1 MALGTLSSLG
11 FASGVLTQETI
22 DKLKKAEEAGRV
34 EPYKKKVE
42 ENAAKQKDLTEIK
55 TKLLAFQTA
64 VSSLGDATAFAAR
77 KVSSSIKDNPA
88 ASLSADAGV
97 ALQSMKVNVTQLAEK
112 DVYQSKALTTD
123 TGLVNA
129 NLKDEVKLT
138 FFQNGKEYSVTIDK
152 TTTYKDLADKI
163 STASDGNIVA
173 KIINTGEKP
182 DGYRLSLT
190 SKETGEE
197 NAISFYPGSKETTTQ
212 PDGTTKTE
220 YKENQE
226 AKEIFKNL
234 GWELDDSNKPTDIDK
249 NKKGYGIKD
258 QTNHLKKAQNAEFT
272 MDGIKMV
279 RPSNT
284 ITDIGVGLTLTLN
297 KTGEVNF
304 EVPNHL
310 KKAQNAEFT
319 MDGIKMVRP
328 SNTITD
334 IGVGLTLTL
343 NKTGEVNFE
352 VQQDTEAVTK
362 AMEDLVNAYN
372 DLVANLNASTDFNSE
387 TGMKGT
393 LQGVSEVNSI
403 RSTLISALFDS
414 VPVEGV
420 VKDKNGN
427 DMNATVMLSMQDFG
441 LKISESGNLSFIK
454 SDFEKKMK
462 EDISFAEGF
471 FAGITKYKDIDHA
484 GETVET
490 GKGKIE
496 DKEFG
501 LGDFK
506 IIFNYETYDLSKT
519 KDGKPFK
526 PQGKNEQEKMQSLV
540 DHINSFNIDGLSVK
554 LEEVKSNGVNGFKIK
569 FHSENGSDFAIEG
582 KEDLL
587 KTFGLS
593 ATKITAQ
600 PIEGKG
606 IFAQLKNTLEGITG
620 KDGSLTKYDEGL
632 TKDTEALNK
641 SKDSTQEM
649 INKRFETMQMQ
660 FLQYEVILNRL
671 NTQLNTISNMIN
683 AANQS
688 NNN

>member
-112 DVYQSKALTTD
+112 DVYQSKALATD
-123 TGLVNA
+123 TGLVDA
-129 NLKDEVKLT
+129 NLKNEVKLT
-138 FFQNGKEYSVTIDK
+138 FFQNGKEYTVTIDK

-226 AKEIFKNL
+226 AKNIFKNL

-258 QTNHLKKAQNAEFT
+258 QT
-272 MDGIKMV
+272 
-279 RPSNT
+279 
-284 ITDIGVGLTLTLN
+284 
-297 KTGEVNF
+297 
-304 EVPNHL
+304 NHL

-519 KDGKPFK
+519 KDGKLFK

-688 NNN
+688 NNS

>member
-112 DVYQSKALTTD
+112 DVYQSKALATD

-129 NLKDEVKLT
+129 SLKNEVKLT

-226 AKEIFKNL
+226 AKNIFKDL
-234 GWELDDSNKPTDIDK
+234 GWELDSNKPTDIDK

-258 QTNHLKKAQNAEFT
+258 QT
-272 MDGIKMV
+272 
-279 RPSNT
+279 
-284 ITDIGVGLTLTLN
+284 
-297 KTGEVNF
+297 
-304 EVPNHL
+304 NHL

-420 VKDKNGN
+420 IKDKNGN
-427 DMNATVMLSMQDFG
+427 NMNATVMLSMQDFG

-484 GETVET
+484 GQTVET
-490 GKGKIE
+490 SKGKIE

-506 IIFNYETYDLSKT
+506 IIFNHETYDLSKT

-526 PQGKNEQEKMQSLV
+526 PTGKNEQEKMQSLV
-540 DHINSFNIDGLSVK
+540 DHINSLGIDGLSVK

>member
-112 DVYQSKALTTD
+112 DVYQSKALATD

-129 NLKDEVKLT
+129 NLKNEVKLT

-197 NAISFYPGSKETTTQ
+197 NAISFYPGSKDDKGKYQ
-212 PDGTTKTE
+212 
-220 YKENQE
+220 ENSE

-234 GWELDDSNKPTDIDK
+234 GWELDDKTKPNDVDK
-249 NKKGYGIKD
+249 DKKGYGIKD
-258 QTNHLKKAQNAEFT
+258 QA
-272 MDGIKMV
+272 
-279 RPSNT
+279 
-284 ITDIGVGLTLTLN
+284 
-297 KTGEVNF
+297 
-304 EVPNHL
+304 NHL

-484 GETVET
+484 GETVEIS
-490 GKGKIE
+490 KDKIE
-496 DKEFG
+496 DKDFQ

-506 IIFNYETYDLSKT
+506 IIFNHETYDLSKT

-526 PQGKNEQEKMQSLV
+526 PTGGTEQEKMQSLV

-582 KEDLL
+582 KEKLL
-587 KTFGLS
+587 KQFGLS

-688 NNN
+688 NNS

>member
-112 DVYQSKALTTD
+112 DVYQSKALATD

-129 NLKDEVKLT
+129 SLKNEVKLT
-138 FFQNGKEYSVTIDK
+138 FFQNGKEYTVTIDK

-197 NAISFYPGSKETTTQ
+197 NAISFYPGSKDDKGKYQ
-212 PDGTTKTE
+212 
-220 YKENQE
+220 ENSD
-226 AKEIFKNL
+226 AKEIFKKL
-234 GWELDDSNKPTDIDK
+234 GWELDDQTKPNDVDK
-249 NKKGYGIKD
+249 DKKGYGIKD
-258 QTNHLKKAQNAEFT
+258 QT
-272 MDGIKMV
+272 
-279 RPSNT
+279 
-284 ITDIGVGLTLTLN
+284 
-297 KTGEVNF
+297 
-304 EVPNHL
+304 NHL

-490 GKGKIE
+490 SKGKIE
-496 DKEFG
+496 DKDFQ

-506 IIFNYETYDLSKT
+506 IIFNHETYDLSKT

-526 PQGKNEQEKMQSLV
+526 PQGKDLQGKMQSLV
-540 DHINSFNIDGLSVK
+540 DHINSLGIDGLSVK
-554 LEEVKSNGVNGFKIK
+554 LEEVKSNGIDGFKIK
-569 FHSENGSDFAIEG
+569 FHSESGSDFAIEG
-582 KEDLL
+582 KEKLL
-587 KTFGLS
+587 EQFGLS

>member
-129 NLKDEVKLT
+129 SLKNEVKLT
-138 FFQNGKEYSVTIDK
+138 FFQNGKEYSVTIDNK
-152 TTTYKDLADKI
+152 TTFKDLADKI

-197 NAISFYPGSKETTTQ
+197 NAISFYPGGKDK
-212 PDGTTKTE
+212 DGK
-220 YKENQE
+220 YAENND
-226 AKEIFKNL
+226 AKEIFKKL
-234 GWELDDSNKPTDIDK
+234 GWELNDKTKPNDVDK
-249 NKKGYGIKD
+249 DKKGYGIKD
-258 QTNHLKKAQNAEFT
+258 QT
-272 MDGIKMV
+272 
-279 RPSNT
+279 
-284 ITDIGVGLTLTLN
+284 
-297 KTGEVNF
+297 
-304 EVPNHL
+304 NHL

-587 KTFGLS
+587 GQFGLS

>member
-11 FASGVLTQETI
+11 FASGGLTQETI

-123 TGLVNA
+123 TGVINA
-129 NLKDEVKLT
+129 NLQSDTKLT

-197 NAISFYPGSKETTTQ
+197 NAISFYPGSKNDKGKYQ
-212 PDGTTKTE
+212 
-220 YKENQE
+220 ENNE
-226 AKEIFKNL
+226 AKKIFKNL
-234 GWELDDSNKPTDIDK
+234 GWELDDQTKPDDVDK
-249 NKKGYGIKD
+249 DKKGYGIKD
-258 QTNHLKKAQNAEFT
+258 QANHLKKAQNAEFT

-284 ITDIGVGLTLTLN
+284 ITDL
-297 KTGEVNF
+297 
-304 EVPNHL
+304 
-310 KKAQNAEFT
+310 A
-319 MDGIKMVRP
+319 
-328 SNTITD
+328 
-334 IGVGLTLTL
+334 VGLTLTL

-403 RSTLISALFDS
+403 RSTLISSLFDS

-420 VKDKNGN
+420 IKDKNGN
-427 DMNATVMLSMQDFG
+427 NMNATVMLSMQDFG

-484 GETVET
+484 GQTVET
-490 GKGKIE
+490 KDKDKI
-496 DKEFG
+496 KEEEFK

-506 IIFNYETYDLSKT
+506 IIFNHETYDLSKT
-519 KDGKPFK
+519 KDGKAFK
-526 PQGKNEQEKMQSLV
+526 PTGSSVQEKMQSLV
-540 DHINSFNIDGLSVK
+540 DHINSLGIDGLSVK
-554 LEEVKSNGVNGFKIK
+554 LEEVKSNGIDGFKIK
-569 FHSENGSDFAIEG
+569 FHSESGSDFAIEG

-587 KTFGLS
+587 GQFGLS

>member
-129 NLKDEVKLT
+129 TLKDEVKLT
-138 FFQNGKEYSVTIDK
+138 FFQNGKEYSVTIDNK
-152 TTTYKDLADKI
+152 TTFKDLADKI

-197 NAISFYPGSKETTTQ
+197 NAISFYPGGKNK
-212 PDGTTKTE
+212 DGKYTE
-220 YKENQE
+220 NND
-226 AKEIFKNL
+226 AKEIFKKL
-234 GWELDDSNKPTDIDK
+234 GWELDDKTKPNDVDK
-249 NKKGYGIKD
+249 DKKGYGIKD
-258 QTNHLKKAQNAEFT
+258 QA
-272 MDGIKMV
+272 
-279 RPSNT
+279 
-284 ITDIGVGLTLTLN
+284 
-297 KTGEVNF
+297 
-304 EVPNHL
+304 NHL

-490 GKGKIE
+490 SKGKIE
-496 DKEFG
+496 DKDFQ

-506 IIFNYETYDLSKT
+506 IIFNHETYDLSKT

-526 PQGKNEQEKMQSLV
+526 PTGKNLQEKMQSLV
-540 DHINSFNIDGLSVK
+540 DHINSLGIDGLSVK
-554 LEEVKSNGVNGFKIK
+554 LEEVKQGGVNGFKIK
-569 FHSENGSDFAIEG
+569 FHSESGSDFAIEG
-582 KEDLL
+582 KEKLL
-587 KTFGLS
+587 KQFGLS

-688 NNN
+688 SNN

>member
-42 ENAAKQKDLTEIK
+42 ENTAKQKDLTEIK

-112 DVYQSKALTTD
+112 DVYQSKALATD
-123 TGLVNA
+123 TGVINA
-129 NLKDEVKLT
+129 NLQSDTKLT

-197 NAISFYPGSKETTTQ
+197 NAISFYPGSKDK
-212 PDGTTKTE
+212 DGK
-220 YKENQE
+220 YQENNE

-234 GWELDDSNKPTDIDK
+234 GWELDDKNKPTDIDK
-249 NKKGYGIKD
+249 DKKGYGIKD
-258 QTNHLKKAQNAEFT
+258 QANHLKKAQNAEFT
-272 MDGIKMV
+272 MDGIKMI
-279 RPSNT
+279 RSSNT
-284 ITDIGVGLTLTLN
+284 ITDL
-297 KTGEVNF
+297 
-304 EVPNHL
+304 
-310 KKAQNAEFT
+310 A
-319 MDGIKMVRP
+319 
-328 SNTITD
+328 
-334 IGVGLTLTL
+334 VGLTLTL

-403 RSTLISALFDS
+403 RSTLISSLFDS

-484 GETVET
+484 GQTVET
-490 GKGKIE
+490 GKGRME

-526 PQGKNEQEKMQSLV
+526 PAGKNEQEKMQSLV
-540 DHINSFNIDGLSVK
+540 DHINSLGIDGLSVK

-582 KEDLL
+582 KEGLL
-587 KTFGLS
+587 GQFGLS

-671 NTQLNTISNMIN
+671 NTQLQTITGMIN
-683 AANQS
+683 AANQAQQ
-688 NNN
+688 

>member
-123 TGLVNA
+123 TGVINA
-129 NLKDEVKLT
+129 SLQSDTKLT
-138 FFQNGKEYSVTIDK
+138 FFQNGKEYTVTIDK

-197 NAISFYPGSKETTTQ
+197 NAISFYPGGKDDKGKYQ
-212 PDGTTKTE
+212 
-220 YKENQE
+220 ENNE
-226 AKEIFKNL
+226 AKEIFKKL
-234 GWELDDSNKPTDIDK
+234 GWELDDQNKPSDVDK
-249 NKKGYGIKD
+249 DKKGYGIKD

-284 ITDIGVGLTLTLN
+284 ITDL
-297 KTGEVNF
+297 
-304 EVPNHL
+304 
-310 KKAQNAEFT
+310 A
-319 MDGIKMVRP
+319 
-328 SNTITD
+328 
-334 IGVGLTLTL
+334 VGLTLTL

-372 DLVANLNASTDFNSE
+372 DLVANLNASTDFNTE
-387 TGMKGT
+387 TGTKGT

-506 IIFNYETYDLSKT
+506 IIFNHETYDLSKT

-526 PQGKNEQEKMQSLV
+526 PTGGTEQEKMQSLV

-582 KEDLL
+582 KEKLL
-587 KTFGLS
+587 KQFGLS

-683 AANQS
+683 AANQAQQ
-688 NNN
+688 

>member
-112 DVYQSKALTTD
+112 DVYQSKALATD
-123 TGLVNA
+123 TGVINA
-129 NLKDEVKLT
+129 NLRNEVKLT
-138 FFQNGKEYSVTIDK
+138 FFQNGKEYTVTIDK

-197 NAISFYPGSKETTTQ
+197 NAISFYPGSKDDKGKYQ
-212 PDGTTKTE
+212 
-220 YKENQE
+220 ENSD
-226 AKEIFKNL
+226 AKEIFKKL

-258 QTNHLKKAQNAEFT
+258 QA
-272 MDGIKMV
+272 
-279 RPSNT
+279 
-284 ITDIGVGLTLTLN
+284 
-297 KTGEVNF
+297 
-304 EVPNHL
+304 NHL

-649 INKRFETMQMQ
+649 IDKRFETMQMQ

-688 NNN
+688 SNN

>member
-112 DVYQSKALTTD
+112 DVYQSKALATD

-129 NLKDEVKLT
+129 SLKNEVKLT
-138 FFQNGKEYSVTIDK
+138 FFQNGKEYTVTIDK

-182 DGYRLSLT
+182 DGGYRLSLT

-197 NAISFYPGSKETTTQ
+197 NAISFYPGSKDDKGKYQ
-212 PDGTTKTE
+212 
-220 YKENQE
+220 ENSD
-226 AKEIFKNL
+226 AKEIFKKL
-234 GWELDDSNKPTDIDK
+234 GWELDDQTKPNDVDK
-249 NKKGYGIKD
+249 DKKGYGIKD
-258 QTNHLKKAQNAEFT
+258 QT
-272 MDGIKMV
+272 
-279 RPSNT
+279 
-284 ITDIGVGLTLTLN
+284 
-297 KTGEVNF
+297 
-304 EVPNHL
+304 NHL

-490 GKGKIE
+490 SKDKIE
-496 DKEFG
+496 DKDFQ

-506 IIFNYETYDLSKT
+506 IIFNHETYDLSKT

-526 PQGKNEQEKMQSLV
+526 PTGKNLQEKMQSLV
-540 DHINSFNIDGLSVK
+540 DHINSLGIDGLSVK
-554 LEEVKSNGVNGFKIK
+554 LEEVKQGGVNGFKIK
-569 FHSENGSDFAIEG
+569 FHSESGSDFAIEG

-587 KTFGLS
+587 KQFGLS

-688 NNN
+688 SNN

>member
-129 NLKDEVKLT
+129 SLKDEVKLT
-138 FFQNGKEYSVTIDK
+138 FFQNGKEYSVTIDNK
-152 TTTYKDLADKI
+152 TTFKDLADKI

-197 NAISFYPGSKETTTQ
+197 NAISFYPGGKDK
-212 PDGTTKTE
+212 DGK
-220 YKENQE
+220 YAENSS
-226 AKEIFKNL
+226 AKEIFEKL
-234 GWELDDSNKPTDIDK
+234 GWELNDKTKPNDVDK
-249 NKKGYGIKD
+249 DKKGYGIKD
-258 QTNHLKKAQNAEFT
+258 QT
-272 MDGIKMV
+272 
-279 RPSNT
+279 
-284 ITDIGVGLTLTLN
+284 
-297 KTGEVNF
+297 
-304 EVPNHL
+304 NHL

-688 NNN
+688 NNS

>member
-129 NLKDEVKLT
+129 SLKDEVKLT
-138 FFQNGKEYSVTIDK
+138 FFQNGKEYSVTIDNK
-152 TTTYKDLADKI
+152 TTFKDLADKI

-197 NAISFYPGSKETTTQ
+197 NAISFYPGGKDK
-212 PDGTTKTE
+212 DGK
-220 YKENQE
+220 YAENND
-226 AKEIFKNL
+226 AKEIFKKL
-234 GWELDDSNKPTDIDK
+234 GWELDDKTKPNDVDK
-249 NKKGYGIKD
+249 DKKGYGIKD
-258 QTNHLKKAQNAEFT
+258 QA
-272 MDGIKMV
+272 
-279 RPSNT
+279 
-284 ITDIGVGLTLTLN
+284 
-297 KTGEVNF
+297 
-304 EVPNHL
+304 NHL

-490 GKGKIE
+490 SKDKIE
-496 DKEFG
+496 DKDFQ

-506 IIFNYETYDLSKT
+506 IIFNHETYDLSKT

-526 PQGKNEQEKMQSLV
+526 PTGKNLQEKMQSLV
-540 DHINSFNIDGLSVK
+540 DHINSLGIDGLSVK
-554 LEEVKSNGVNGFKIK
+554 LEEVKQGGVNGFKIK
-569 FHSENGSDFAIEG
+569 FHSESGSDFAIEG
-582 KEDLL
+582 KEKLL
-587 KTFGLS
+587 KQFGLS

-683 AANQS
+683 AANQAQQ
-688 NNN
+688 

>member
-97 ALQSMKVNVTQLAEK
+97 ALQSMKVNVTQLAER

-123 TGLVNA
+123 TGVINA
-129 NLKDEVKLT
+129 SLQSDTKLT

-226 AKEIFKNL
+226 AKDIFKNL

-258 QTNHLKKAQNAEFT
+258 QANHLKKAQNAEFT

-284 ITDIGVGLTLTLN
+284 ITDL
-297 KTGEVNF
+297 
-304 EVPNHL
+304 
-310 KKAQNAEFT
+310 A
-319 MDGIKMVRP
+319 
-328 SNTITD
+328 
-334 IGVGLTLTL
+334 VGLTLTL

-506 IIFNYETYDLSKT
+506 IIFNHETYDLSKT

-526 PQGKNEQEKMQSLV
+526 PQGKDLQEKMQSLV
-540 DHINSFNIDGLSVK
+540 DHINSLGIDGLSVK
-554 LEEVKSNGVNGFKIK
+554 LEDVKQGTTNGFKIK
-569 FHSENGSDFAIEG
+569 FHSESGSDFAIEG

-683 AANQS
+683 AANQAQQ
-688 NNN
+688 

>member
-129 NLKDEVKLT
+129 ALKDEVKLT
-138 FFQNGKEYSVTIDK
+138 FFQNGKEYSVTIDNK
-152 TTTYKDLADKI
+152 TTFKDLADKI

-197 NAISFYPGSKETTTQ
+197 NAISFYPGGKNK
-212 PDGTTKTE
+212 DGKYTE
-220 YKENQE
+220 NND
-226 AKEIFKNL
+226 AKEIFKKL
-234 GWELDDSNKPTDIDK
+234 GWELDDKTKPNDVDK
-249 NKKGYGIKD
+249 DKKGYGIKD
-258 QTNHLKKAQNAEFT
+258 QA
-272 MDGIKMV
+272 
-279 RPSNT
+279 
-284 ITDIGVGLTLTLN
+284 
-297 KTGEVNF
+297 
-304 EVPNHL
+304 NHL

-484 GETVET
+484 GQTVET
-490 GKGKIE
+490 KDAGKIE

-506 IIFNYETYDLSKT
+506 IIFNHETYDLSKT

-526 PQGKNEQEKMQSLV
+526 PQGKDLQEKMQSLV
-540 DHINSFNIDGLSVK
+540 DHINSLGIDGLSVK

-569 FHSENGSDFAIEG
+569 FHSESGSDFAIEG
-582 KEDLL
+582 KEKLL
-587 KTFGLS
+587 GQFGLS

-683 AANQS
+683 AANQAQQ
-688 NNN
+688 

>member
-129 NLKDEVKLT
+129 SLKNEVKLT
-138 FFQNGKEYSVTIDK
+138 FFQNGKEYSVTIDNK
-152 TTTYKDLADKI
+152 TTFKDLADKI

-197 NAISFYPGSKETTTQ
+197 NAISFYPGGKDK
-212 PDGTTKTE
+212 DGK
-220 YKENQE
+220 YAENND
-226 AKEIFKNL
+226 AKEIFKKL
-234 GWELDDSNKPTDIDK
+234 GWELNDKTKPNDVDK
-249 NKKGYGIKD
+249 DKKGYGIKD
-258 QTNHLKKAQNAEFT
+258 QT
-272 MDGIKMV
+272 
-279 RPSNT
+279 
-284 ITDIGVGLTLTLN
+284 
-297 KTGEVNF
+297 
-304 EVPNHL
+304 NHL

-688 NNN
+688 NNS

>member
-129 NLKDEVKLT
+129 SLTNEVKLT

-182 DGYRLSLT
+182 NGYRLSLT
-190 SKETGEE
+190 SKETGEA
-197 NAISFYPGSKETTTQ
+197 NAISFYPGSKVTTQ
-212 PDGTTKTE
+212 KPDGTSETK
-220 YKENQE
+220 YQENEE
-226 AKEIFKNL
+226 AKKIFTNL
-234 GWELDDSNKPTDIDK
+234 GWELNTSTSLRPEDVEK
-249 NKKGYGIKD
+249 NKTGYGIKD
-258 QTNHLKKAQNAEFT
+258 QA
-272 MDGIKMV
+272 
-279 RPSNT
+279 
-284 ITDIGVGLTLTLN
+284 
-297 KTGEVNF
+297 
-304 EVPNHL
+304 NHL

-490 GKGKIE
+490 SKGKIE
-496 DKEFG
+496 DKDFQ

-506 IIFNYETYDLSKT
+506 IIFNHETYDLSKT
-519 KDGKPFK
+519 KDGKAFK
-526 PQGKNEQEKMQSLV
+526 PTGKNEQEKMQSLV
-540 DHINSFNIDGLSVK
+540 DHINSLGIDGLSVK

-569 FHSENGSDFAIEG
+569 FHSESGSDFAIEG
-582 KEDLL
+582 KEKLL
-587 KTFGLS
+587 EQFGLS

-683 AANQS
+683 AANQAQQ
-688 NNN
+688 

>member
-129 NLKDEVKLT
+129 SLKDKDEVKLT
-138 FFQNGKEYSVTIDK
+138 FFQNGKEYSVTIDNK
-152 TTTYKDLADKI
+152 TTFKDLADKI

-197 NAISFYPGSKETTTQ
+197 NAISFYPGGKDK
-212 PDGTTKTE
+212 DGK
-220 YKENQE
+220 YAENND
-226 AKEIFKNL
+226 AKEIFKKL
-234 GWELDDSNKPTDIDK
+234 GWELDDKTKPNDVDK
-249 NKKGYGIKD
+249 DKKGYGIKD
-258 QTNHLKKAQNAEFT
+258 QT
-272 MDGIKMV
+272 
-279 RPSNT
+279 
-284 ITDIGVGLTLTLN
+284 
-297 KTGEVNF
+297 
-304 EVPNHL
+304 NHL

-688 NNN
+688 SNN

>member
-129 NLKDEVKLT
+129 TLVKLT

-197 NAISFYPGSKETTTQ
+197 NAISFYPGGKDK
-212 PDGTTKTE
+212 DGKYTE
-220 YKENQE
+220 NND
-226 AKEIFKNL
+226 AKEIFKKL
-234 GWELDDSNKPTDIDK
+234 GWELDDQTKPNDVDK
-249 NKKGYGIKD
+249 DKKGYGIKD
-258 QTNHLKKAQNAEFT
+258 QA
-272 MDGIKMV
+272 
-279 RPSNT
+279 
-284 ITDIGVGLTLTLN
+284 
-297 KTGEVNF
+297 
-304 EVPNHL
+304 NHL

-688 NNN
+688 SNN

>member
-129 NLKDEVKLT
+129 SLKNEVKLT

-197 NAISFYPGSKETTTQ
+197 NAISFYPGSKDDKGKYQ
-212 PDGTTKTE
+212 
-220 YKENQE
+220 ENNE
-226 AKEIFKNL
+226 AKEIFKKL
-234 GWELDDSNKPTDIDK
+234 GWELDDKTKPSDVDK
-249 NKKGYGIKD
+249 DKKGYGIKD
-258 QTNHLKKAQNAEFT
+258 QANHLKKAQNAEFT

-284 ITDIGVGLTLTLN
+284 ITDLAVGLTLTLN
-297 KTGEVNF
+297 K
-304 EVPNHL
+304 
-310 KKAQNAEFT
+310 
-319 MDGIKMVRP
+319 I
-328 SNTITD
+328 
-334 IGVGLTLTL
+334 
-343 NKTGEVNFE
+343 GEVNFE

-420 VKDKNGN
+420 IKDKNGN
-427 DMNATVMLSMQDFG
+427 NMNATVMLSMQDFG

-484 GETVET
+484 GQTVET
-490 GKGKIE
+490 KDAGKIE

-506 IIFNYETYDLSKT
+506 IIFNHEIYDLSKT
-519 KDGKPFK
+519 KDGKLFK
-526 PQGKNEQEKMQSLV
+526 PQGKDLQEKMQSLV

-569 FHSENGSDFAIEG
+569 FHSESGSDFAIEG
-582 KEDLL
+582 KEGLL
-587 KTFGLS
+587 GQFGLS

-688 NNN
+688 NNS

>member
-123 TGLVNA
+123 TGVINA
-129 NLKDEVKLT
+129 SLKNEVKLT

-197 NAISFYPGSKETTTQ
+197 NAISFYPGSKDKGKYQEH
-212 PDGTTKTE
+212 G
-220 YKENQE
+220 E
-226 AKEIFKNL
+226 AKEIFKSL
-234 GWELDDSNKPTDIDK
+234 GWELDDKTKPNDVDK

-258 QTNHLKKAQNAEFT
+258 QT
-272 MDGIKMV
+272 
-279 RPSNT
+279 
-284 ITDIGVGLTLTLN
+284 
-297 KTGEVNF
+297 
-304 EVPNHL
+304 NHL

-526 PQGKNEQEKMQSLV
+526 PTGSTEQEKMQSLV

-582 KEDLL
+582 KEKLL
-587 KTFGLS
+587 KQFGLS

-649 INKRFETMQMQ
+649 IDKRFETMQMQ

-688 NNN
+688 SNN

>member
-129 NLKDEVKLT
+129 SLKNEVKLT
-138 FFQNGKEYSVTIDK
+138 FFQNGKEYSVTIDNK
-152 TTTYKDLADKI
+152 TTFKDLADKI

-197 NAISFYPGSKETTTQ
+197 NAISFYPGGKDK
-212 PDGTTKTE
+212 DGK
-220 YKENQE
+220 YAENND
-226 AKEIFKNL
+226 AKEIFKKL
-234 GWELDDSNKPTDIDK
+234 GWELNDKTKPNDVDK
-249 NKKGYGIKD
+249 DKKGYGIKV
-258 QTNHLKKAQNAEFT
+258 QT
-272 MDGIKMV
+272 
-279 RPSNT
+279 
-284 ITDIGVGLTLTLN
+284 
-297 KTGEVNF
+297 
-304 EVPNHL
+304 NHL

-490 GKGKIE
+490 GKDKIE

-519 KDGKPFK
+519 KDGKLFK

-688 NNN
+688 SNN

>member
-129 NLKDEVKLT
+129 TLKDEVKLT
-138 FFQNGKEYSVTIDK
+138 FFQNGKEYSVTIDNK
-152 TTTYKDLADKI
+152 TTFKDLADKI

-197 NAISFYPGSKETTTQ
+197 NAISFYPGGKNK
-212 PDGTTKTE
+212 DGK
-220 YKENQE
+220 YAENND
-226 AKEIFKNL
+226 AKEIFEKL
-234 GWELDDSNKPTDIDK
+234 GWKLDDKTKPNVDK
-249 NKKGYGIKD
+249 DKKGYGIKD
-258 QTNHLKKAQNAEFT
+258 QT
-272 MDGIKMV
+272 
-279 RPSNT
+279 
-284 ITDIGVGLTLTLN
+284 
-297 KTGEVNF
+297 
-304 EVPNHL
+304 NHL

-490 GKGKIE
+490 GKDKIE
-496 DKEFG
+496 DKDFQ
-501 LGDFK
+501 LGGFK
-506 IIFNYETYDLSKT
+506 IIFNHETYDLSKT

-526 PQGKNEQEKMQSLV
+526 PQGKDLQEKMQSLV
-540 DHINSFNIDGLSVK
+540 DHINSLGIDGLSVK

-582 KEDLL
+582 KEKLL
-587 KTFGLS
+587 KQFGLS

-683 AANQS
+683 AANQAQQ
-688 NNN
+688 

>member
-11 FASGVLTQETI
+11 FASGILKQDTI
-22 DKLKKAEEAGRV
+22 DKMKKAEEAKRV

-97 ALQSMKVNVTQLAEK
+97 ALQSMKVNVTKLAEK
-112 DVYQSKALTTD
+112 DVYQSKALATD
-123 TGLVNA
+123 TGVINA
-129 NLKDEVKLT
+129 GLKNDVKLT
-138 FFQNGKEYSVTIDK
+138 FFQNGKEYTVTIDK

-163 STASDGNIVA
+163 NTASDGNIVA

-182 DGYRLSLT
+182 EGYRLSLT
-190 SKETGEE
+190 SKETGEK
-197 NAISFYPGSKETTTQ
+197 NAISFYPGSKDDKGKYQ
-212 PDGTTKTE
+212 
-220 YKENQE
+220 ENSE
-226 AKEIFKNL
+226 AKTIFTNL
-234 GWELDDSNKPTDIDK
+234 GWNLDDKTKPNDVDK
-249 NKKGYGIKD
+249 NKTGYGIQD
-258 QTNHLKKAQNAEFT
+258 QANHLKKAQNAEFT
-272 MDGIKMV
+272 MDGIKMI

-284 ITDIGVGLTLTLN
+284 ITDL
-297 KTGEVNF
+297 
-304 EVPNHL
+304 
-310 KKAQNAEFT
+310 A
-319 MDGIKMVRP
+319 
-328 SNTITD
+328 
-334 IGVGLTLTL
+334 VGLTLTL

-372 DLVANLNASTDFNSE
+372 DLVANLNASTDFNAE
-387 TGMKGT
+387 TGTKGT

-427 DMNATVMLSMQDFG
+427 NMNATVVLSMQDFG

-484 GETVET
+484 GQTVE
-490 GKGKIE
+490 KSKDNIKNE
-496 DKEFG
+496 EFG

-526 PQGKNEQEKMQSLV
+526 PTGNNVQEKMQSLV
-540 DHINSFNIDGLSVK
+540 DHINSLGIDGLSVK
-554 LEEVKSNGVNGFKIK
+554 LEEVNSNGISGFKIK

-582 KEDLL
+582 KEKLL
-587 KTFGLS
+587 EQFGLS

-606 IFAQLKNTLEGITG
+606 IFAQLKNTLEGMTG
-620 KDGSLTKYDEGL
+620 KKGSLTKYDDGL

-683 AANQS
+683 AANQ

>member
-123 TGLVNA
+123 TGVINA
-129 NLKDEVKLT
+129 SLQSDTKLT

-197 NAISFYPGSKETTTQ
+197 NAISFYPGSKNK
-212 PDGTTKTE
+212 DGKYE
-220 YKENQE
+220 EKQE
-226 AKEIFKNL
+226 AKDIFKNL
-234 GWELDDSNKPTDIDK
+234 GWELDDQNKPSDVDK
-249 NKKGYGIKD
+249 DKKGYGIKD

-284 ITDIGVGLTLTLN
+284 ITDL
-297 KTGEVNF
+297 
-304 EVPNHL
+304 
-310 KKAQNAEFT
+310 A
-319 MDGIKMVRP
+319 
-328 SNTITD
+328 
-334 IGVGLTLTL
+334 VGLTLTL

-420 VKDKNGN
+420 IKDKNGN
-427 DMNATVMLSMQDFG
+427 NMNATVMLSMQDFG

-484 GETVET
+484 GQTVET
-490 GKGKIE
+490 KDKDKI
-496 DKEFG
+496 KEEEFK

-506 IIFNYETYDLSKT
+506 IIFNHETYDLSKG

-526 PQGKNEQEKMQSLV
+526 PTGNSVQEKMQSLV
-540 DHINSFNIDGLSVK
+540 DHINSLGIDGLSVK
-554 LEEVKSNGVNGFKIK
+554 LEEVKSNGIDGFKIK
-569 FHSENGSDFAIEG
+569 FHSESGSDFAIEG
-582 KEDLL
+582 KEGLL
-587 KTFGLS
+587 GQFGLS

>member
-112 DVYQSKALTTD
+112 DVYQSKALATD

-129 NLKDEVKLT
+129 SLRNEVKLT

-190 SKETGEE
+190 SKETGEA
-197 NAISFYPGSKETTTQ
+197 NAISFYPGGKDK
-212 PDGTTKTE
+212 DGK
-220 YKENQE
+220 YAENND
-226 AKEIFKNL
+226 AKEIFKKL
-234 GWELDDSNKPTDIDK
+234 GWELDDKTKPNDVDK
-249 NKKGYGIKD
+249 DKKGYGIKD
-258 QTNHLKKAQNAEFT
+258 QT
-272 MDGIKMV
+272 
-279 RPSNT
+279 
-284 ITDIGVGLTLTLN
+284 
-297 KTGEVNF
+297 
-304 EVPNHL
+304 NHL

-490 GKGKIE
+490 TSKDKIE
-496 DKEFG
+496 DKDFQ

-506 IIFNYETYDLSKT
+506 IIFNHETYDLSKT

-526 PQGKNEQEKMQSLV
+526 PQGKDLQEKMQSLV
-540 DHINSFNIDGLSVK
+540 DHINSLGIDGLSVK
-554 LEEVKSNGVNGFKIK
+554 LEEVKQGGVNGFKIK

-582 KEDLL
+582 KEKLL
-587 KTFGLS
+587 KQFGLS

-649 INKRFETMQMQ
+649 IDKRFETMQMQ

-688 NNN
+688 SNN

>member
-112 DVYQSKALTTD
+112 DVYQSKALATD

-129 NLKDEVKLT
+129 SLKNEVKLT

-197 NAISFYPGSKETTTQ
+197 NAISFYPGSKDDKGKYQ
-212 PDGTTKTE
+212 
-220 YKENQE
+220 ENSE
-226 AKEIFKNL
+226 AKEIFKSL
-234 GWELDDSNKPTDIDK
+234 GWELDDKTKPNDVDK
-249 NKKGYGIKD
+249 DKKGYGIKD
-258 QTNHLKKAQNAEFT
+258 QT
-272 MDGIKMV
+272 
-279 RPSNT
+279 
-284 ITDIGVGLTLTLN
+284 
-297 KTGEVNF
+297 
-304 EVPNHL
+304 NHL

-490 GKGKIE
+490 GKDKIE

-526 PQGKNEQEKMQSLV
+526 PQGKDLQEKMQSLV

-582 KEDLL
+582 KEKLL
-587 KTFGLS
+587 EQFGLS

-649 INKRFETMQMQ
+649 IDKRFETMQMQ

-683 AANQS
+683 AANQAQQ
-688 NNN
+688 

>member
-112 DVYQSKALTTD
+112 DVYQSKALATD

-129 NLKDEVKLT
+129 NLNNEVKLT
-138 FFQNGKEYSVTIDK
+138 FFQNGKEYTVTIDK

-197 NAISFYPGSKETTTQ
+197 NAISFYPGSKDDKGKYQ
-212 PDGTTKTE
+212 
-220 YKENQE
+220 ENSD
-226 AKEIFKNL
+226 AKEIFKKL
-234 GWELDDSNKPTDIDK
+234 GWELDDQTKPNDVDK
-249 NKKGYGIKD
+249 DKKGYGIKD
-258 QTNHLKKAQNAEFT
+258 QT
-272 MDGIKMV
+272 
-279 RPSNT
+279 
-284 ITDIGVGLTLTLN
+284 
-297 KTGEVNF
+297 
-304 EVPNHL
+304 NHL

-554 LEEVKSNGVNGFKIK
+554 LEEVKSNGINGFKIK

-683 AANQS
+683 AANQAQQ
-688 NNN
+688 

>member
-112 DVYQSKALTTD
+112 DVYQSKALATD

-129 NLKDEVKLT
+129 SLKNEVKLT
-138 FFQNGKEYSVTIDK
+138 FFQNGKEYTVTIDK

-226 AKEIFKNL
+226 AKDIFKNL

-258 QTNHLKKAQNAEFT
+258 QA
-272 MDGIKMV
+272 
-279 RPSNT
+279 
-284 ITDIGVGLTLTLN
+284 
-297 KTGEVNF
+297 
-304 EVPNHL
+304 NHL

-506 IIFNYETYDLSKT
+506 IIFNYETYDLSKA

-526 PQGKNEQEKMQSLV
+526 PTGSTEQEKMQSLV

-569 FHSENGSDFAIEG
+569 FHSESGSDFAIEG
-582 KEDLL
+582 KEKLL
-587 KTFGLS
+587 KQFGLS

-688 NNN
+688 SNN

>member
-123 TGLVNA
+123 TGVINA
-129 NLKDEVKLT
+129 SLQSDTKLT
-138 FFQNGKEYSVTIDK
+138 FFQNGKEYTVTIDK

-197 NAISFYPGSKETTTQ
+197 NAISFYPGGKDDKGKYQ
-212 PDGTTKTE
+212 
-220 YKENQE
+220 ENNE

-234 GWELDDSNKPTDIDK
+234 GWELDTSTPLKPEDVE
-249 NKKGYGIKD
+249 KKKVGYGIKD

-284 ITDIGVGLTLTLN
+284 ITDL
-297 KTGEVNF
+297 
-304 EVPNHL
+304 
-310 KKAQNAEFT
+310 A
-319 MDGIKMVRP
+319 
-328 SNTITD
+328 
-334 IGVGLTLTL
+334 VGLTLTL

-484 GETVET
+484 GQTVET
-490 GKGKIE
+490 KDKDKI
-496 DKEFG
+496 KEEEFK

-506 IIFNYETYDLSKT
+506 IIFNHETYDLSKT

-526 PQGKNEQEKMQSLV
+526 PTGGTEQEKMQSLV
-540 DHINSFNIDGLSVK
+540 DHINSLGIDGLSVK

-582 KEDLL
+582 KEKLL
-587 KTFGLS
+587 KQFGLS

-683 AANQS
+683 AANQAQQ
-688 NNN
+688 

>member
-112 DVYQSKALTTD
+112 DVYQSKALATD

-129 NLKDEVKLT
+129 SLKNEVKLT

-197 NAISFYPGSKETTTQ
+197 NAISFYPGGKDK
-212 PDGTTKTE
+212 DGK
-220 YKENQE
+220 YAENND
-226 AKEIFKNL
+226 AKEIFKKL
-234 GWELDDSNKPTDIDK
+234 GWELDDKTKPNDVDK
-249 NKKGYGIKD
+249 DKKGYGIKD
-258 QTNHLKKAQNAEFT
+258 QT
-272 MDGIKMV
+272 
-279 RPSNT
+279 
-284 ITDIGVGLTLTLN
+284 
-297 KTGEVNF
+297 
-304 EVPNHL
+304 NHL

-490 GKGKIE
+490 SKDKIE
-496 DKEFG
+496 DKDFQ

-506 IIFNYETYDLSKT
+506 IIFNHETYDLSKT

-526 PQGKNEQEKMQSLV
+526 PQGKDLQEKMQSLV

-569 FHSENGSDFAIEG
+569 FHSESGSDFAIEG
-582 KEDLL
+582 KEKLL
-587 KTFGLS
+587 KQFGLS

-688 NNN
+688 NNS

>member
-129 NLKDEVKLT
+129 SLKNEVKLT
-138 FFQNGKEYSVTIDK
+138 FFQNGKEYSVTIDNK
-152 TTTYKDLADKI
+152 TTFKDLADKI

-197 NAISFYPGSKETTTQ
+197 NAISFYPGSKDDKGKYQ
-212 PDGTTKTE
+212 
-220 YKENQE
+220 ENSE

-234 GWELDDSNKPTDIDK
+234 GWELDDKTKPNDVDRD
-249 NKKGYGIKD
+249 KKGYGIKD
-258 QTNHLKKAQNAEFT
+258 QT
-272 MDGIKMV
+272 
-279 RPSNT
+279 
-284 ITDIGVGLTLTLN
+284 
-297 KTGEVNF
+297 
-304 EVPNHL
+304 NHL

-506 IIFNYETYDLSKT
+506 IIFNHETYDLSKT

-526 PQGKNEQEKMQSLV
+526 PTGGTEQEKMQSLV

-582 KEDLL
+582 KEKLL
-587 KTFGLS
+587 KQFGLS

-683 AANQS
+683 AANQAQQ
-688 NNN
+688 

>member
-112 DVYQSKALTTD
+112 DVYQSKALATD

-129 NLKDEVKLT
+129 SLKNEVKLT
-138 FFQNGKEYSVTIDK
+138 FFQNGKEYTVTIDK

-197 NAISFYPGSKETTTQ
+197 NAISFYPGSKDDKGKYQ
-212 PDGTTKTE
+212 
-220 YKENQE
+220 ENSE
-226 AKEIFKNL
+226 AKKIFKSL
-234 GWELDDSNKPTDIDK
+234 GWELDDKTKPNDVDK
-249 NKKGYGIKD
+249 DKKGYGIKD
-258 QTNHLKKAQNAEFT
+258 QA
-272 MDGIKMV
+272 
-279 RPSNT
+279 
-284 ITDIGVGLTLTLN
+284 
-297 KTGEVNF
+297 
-304 EVPNHL
+304 NHL

-526 PQGKNEQEKMQSLV
+526 PTGNTEQEKMQSLV

-649 INKRFETMQMQ
+649 IDKRFETMQMQ

-688 NNN
+688 NNS

>member
-112 DVYQSKALTTD
+112 DVYQSKALATD

-129 NLKDEVKLT
+129 SLKNEVKLT

-197 NAISFYPGSKETTTQ
+197 NAISFYPGGKDK
-212 PDGTTKTE
+212 DGK
-220 YKENQE
+220 YAENND
-226 AKEIFKNL
+226 AKEIFKKL
-234 GWELDDSNKPTDIDK
+234 GWELDDKTKPNDVDK
-249 NKKGYGIKD
+249 DKKGYGIKD
-258 QTNHLKKAQNAEFT
+258 QT
-272 MDGIKMV
+272 
-279 RPSNT
+279 
-284 ITDIGVGLTLTLN
+284 
-297 KTGEVNF
+297 
-304 EVPNHL
+304 NHL

-490 GKGKIE
+490 SKDKIE
-496 DKEFG
+496 DKDFQ
-501 LGDFK
+501 LGGFK
-506 IIFNYETYDLSKT
+506 IIFNHETYDLSKT

-526 PQGKNEQEKMQSLV
+526 PTGKNLQEKMQSLV
-540 DHINSFNIDGLSVK
+540 DHINSLGIDGLSVK
-554 LEEVKSNGVNGFKIK
+554 LEEVKQGGVNGFKIK
-569 FHSENGSDFAIEG
+569 FHSESGSDFAIEG

-587 KTFGLS
+587 KQFGLS

-688 NNN
+688 SNN

>member
-129 NLKDEVKLT
+129 SLKDEVKLT
-138 FFQNGKEYSVTIDK
+138 FFQNGKEYSVTIDNK
-152 TTTYKDLADKI
+152 TTFKDLADKI

-197 NAISFYPGSKETTTQ
+197 NAISFYPGGKNK
-212 PDGTTKTE
+212 DGKYTE
-220 YKENQE
+220 NND

-234 GWELDDSNKPTDIDK
+234 GWELDDKTKPNDVDK
-249 NKKGYGIKD
+249 DKKGYGIKD
-258 QTNHLKKAQNAEFT
+258 QA
-272 MDGIKMV
+272 
-279 RPSNT
+279 
-284 ITDIGVGLTLTLN
+284 
-297 KTGEVNF
+297 
-304 EVPNHL
+304 NHL

-501 LGDFK
+501 LGAFK
-506 IIFNYETYDLSKT
+506 IIFNHETYDLSKT
-519 KDGKPFK
+519 KDGKAFK
-526 PQGKNEQEKMQSLV
+526 PTGKNEQEKMQSLV

-554 LEEVKSNGVNGFKIK
+554 LEEVKQGGVNGFKIK

-582 KEDLL
+582 KEKLL
-587 KTFGLS
+587 KQFGLS

-688 NNN
+688 NNS

>member
-129 NLKDEVKLT
+129 SLKNEVKLT

-190 SKETGEE
+190 SKETGEA

-226 AKEIFKNL
+226 AKDIFKNL

-258 QTNHLKKAQNAEFT
+258 QT
-272 MDGIKMV
+272 
-279 RPSNT
+279 
-284 ITDIGVGLTLTLN
+284 
-297 KTGEVNF
+297 
-304 EVPNHL
+304 NHL

-484 GETVET
+484 GQTVET
-490 GKGKIE
+490 NKGKIE
-496 DKEFG
+496 EKDFQ

-506 IIFNYETYDLSKT
+506 IIFNHETYDLSKT
-519 KDGKPFK
+519 KDGKAFK
-526 PQGKNEQEKMQSLV
+526 PTGKNEQEKMQSLV
-540 DHINSFNIDGLSVK
+540 DHINSLGIDGLSVK
-554 LEEVKSNGVNGFKIK
+554 LEEVKQGGVNGFKIK
-569 FHSENGSDFAIEG
+569 FHSESGSDFAIEG
-582 KEDLL
+582 KEKLL
-587 KTFGLS
+587 GQFGLS